1 MTLRVKCNIFS
12 GICVQQGKRT
22 RPLSPATV
30 PPLKEND
37 SGEQEESQALKIN
50 KAILEFVADMH
61 IK

>member
-1 MTLRVKCNIFS
+1 LRSAGQTHSSTV
-12 GICVQQGKRT
+12 T
-22 RPLSPATV
+22 ATI

>member
-1 MTLRVKCNIFS
+1 MTLKVKCNIFS
-12 GICVQQGKRT
+12 GICVQQCKRT

-30 PPLKEND
+30 PNLKEND